1 MAGRIGSF
9 CGAGEDASNGRGTP
23 RARGDRP
30 IDSNAGDILRRT
42 DREPRNREKPTETV
56 GYDGTEG
63 ETRWRLPLVARESA
77 SSRERITYKP

>member
-23 RARGDRP
+23 RAHGDRP

-42 DREPRNREKPTETV
+42 DREPRNREKLTEMV
-56 GYDGTEG
+56 EYDRTERG
-63 ETRWRLPLVARESA
+63 RK
-77 SSRERITYKP
+77 RERERRENETTKE